1 MSTIYQIIA
10 GHPALDFVNTLDNR
24 FSEDGPRELLNSY
37 ADLLSFSRQ
46 AGLLDPAEAAVLA
59 TREASAKAQSN
70 QAAGVLRAARELREG
85 VAGLLYTTLDE
96 SRQPPF
102 LDMQTLQRH
111 FLRADE
117 HRELVWRDDGDE
129 APRARWQWGSF
140 ASELELP
147 VWAIAQSAALLLTS
161 PAMEHVRM
169 CGSETCRWLFYD
181 TSKNHSRRWCDM
193 KVCGNRMKARR
204 FQKRCD
210 RAP

>member
-102 LDMQTLQRH
+102 LDMQTLRRH

-161 PAMEHVRM
+161 PAMDHVRM